1 MTGLEHDSGP
11 DQPRL
16 HEPFLPR
23 LGQGLIPISRH
34 VGLIVPWFS
43 VIVIERSRRLC
54 HAVRAKEK
62 AHFIAQTRL
71 LLVRRVMGRRKHFS
85 VVERYPT
92 LAQASAH

>member
-1 MTGLEHDSGP
+1 MTGLEHDSEP

-23 LGQGLIPISRH
+23 LGQGLIAISGH
-34 VGLIVPWFS
+34 VGLIIPWFG

-62 AHFIAQTRL
+62 AYSAAQARL
-71 LLVRRVMGRRKHFS
+71 LLVRRVMGRYEHWPLPHRS
-85 VVERYPT
+85 
-92 LAQASAH
+92 AS